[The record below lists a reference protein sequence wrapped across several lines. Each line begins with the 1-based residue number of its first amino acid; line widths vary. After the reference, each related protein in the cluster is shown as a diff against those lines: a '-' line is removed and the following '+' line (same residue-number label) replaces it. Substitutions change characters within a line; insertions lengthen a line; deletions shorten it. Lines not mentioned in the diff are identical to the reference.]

1 MRSDGRTT
9 GSRQR
14 RKEKH
19 ATWDNIAQNK
29 SKDKRKLKKKPKNP
43 CPPSKDVSQCYGVA
57 CDCCVQQCQFKEAGQ
72 SVLADERH
80 SKNVQSGA
88 TKIIAYQEWDG
99 EEDAPVEFLSFA
111 DAMPEAAAGN
121 GAAILR
127 FFYWSLKRAPRATM
141 AILERAF
148 EGKNQSDTAR
158 KRGVTRQAISK
169 LYKGDLVTLA
179 KLLGIRRPN
188 IPESHIWRLSPLE
201 FQVMQLFRSFPNIT
215 EREIA
220 TRLNRPQPTIHR
232 AKASAILKM
241 NQNPPSKPNKKRIN
255 KKTA

>member
-1 MRSDGRTT
+1 M
-9 GSRQR
+9 
-14 RKEKH
+14 
-19 ATWDNIAQNK
+19 A
-29 SKDKRKLKKKPKNP
+29 KKNGKTSL
-43 CPPSKDVSQCYGVA
+43 PPQQDISQCYGIA
-57 CDCCVQQCQFKEAGQ
+57 CDCCVQQCQFKAAGQ
-72 SVLADERH
+72 SFLADERH
-80 SKNVQSGA
+80 SRNVQTGA
-88 TKIIAYQEWDG
+88 TKIMDYKEWDG
-99 EEDAPVEFLSFA
+99 DDEAPVEFLSFS
-111 DAMPEAAAGN
+111 DAMPEATAEN

-158 KRGVTRQAISK
+158 SHGVTRQAISK

-201 FQVMQLFRSFPNIT
+201 FQVMQLFHSFPNIT
-215 EREIA
+215 EREISA
-220 TRLNRPQPTIHR
+220 KLNRPQTTIHR

-241 NQNPPSKPNKKRIN
+241 NQNPPSKPLKKRIN
-255 KKTA
+255 KKSA